1 MKTEAELKQQFKAI
15 ETELK
20 RLEQI
25 LKHDDDTSD
34 YWNNI
39 DRVLSER
46 AAIIAEAN
54 ANNIQLFE

>member
-1 MKTEAELKQQFKAI
+1 MKTEAELKQQFQAI
-15 ETELK
+15 KTELK

-25 LKHDDDTSD
+25 LTHDDDTSD

-54 ANNIQLFE
+54 AQNVQLFE